1 MNVENTENKTSGDE
15 IEINIA
21 DIIKFVKDNFKKIL
35 LWAIIF
41 GIVGAVYSLTVQ
53 KEYESRIQ
61 IMPELQSNSSLGK
74 MGGLSALAGL
84 AGIDLA
90 QMGGTEAVRP
100 DLYPNILQSLPFSLY
115 VLNQKVENNE
125 NGNVTTLEE
134 FFKNLNS
141 SWLSK
146 LFDKDSVDVKI
157 PKSGLLKLTKEQ
169 EALIKDIN
177 LRISTTFDRKSGV
190 ITINTK
196 MPDPIV
202 AAKVAVLSSEYLKEY
217 VTNYRTDKTKQQVTF
232 FSERV
237 NDAKRRYQAAEFAV
251 ASFKDRNRFLV
262 MASPKVEEARL
273 TADFMFAQSVYNDL
287 QRQYEQARIKVQ
299 EETPVFK
306 ILEPARIPLRRSEP
320 KRTIMVLVFAFLGG
334 IFGTALCFWPR
345 VKEKYLI

>member
-21 DIIKFVKDNFKKIL
+21 DIIKFIKDNFKKIL

-53 KEYESRIQ
+53 KEYESKIQ

-115 VLNQKVENNE
+115 ILNQKVENNE
-125 NGNVTTLEE
+125 NGEVTTLEE

-146 LFDKDSVDVKI
+146 FFDKDSVTIKS
-157 PKSGLLKLTKEQ
+157 PTSGLLKLTKEQ
-169 EALIKDIN
+169 EALIKN
-177 LRISTTFDRKSGV
+177 VNFRISTTFDRKSGV

-217 VTNYRTDKTKQQVTF
+217 VTNYRTDKTKQQVIF

-237 NDAKRRYQAAEFAV
+237 SDAKRRYQAAEFAV
-251 ASFKDRNRFLV
+251 ANFKDRNRFLV

-306 ILEPARIPLRRSEP
+306 ILEPARIPLKRSEP
-320 KRTIMVLVFAFLGG
+320 KRTTMVLIFAFLGG
-334 IFGTALCFWPR
+334 IFGTVLCFWPR